1 MREDGTNEFDEGSW
15 VYLSLSRSEDEG
27 EDELR
32 QGVIA
37 ALEENGWPAVTWSP
51 PPSGEALASHFFEGM
66 AHAVEH
72 ADAVVV
78 LLGGSSTLVDA
89 ELAFAYRHRRPVVA
103 LQLSGGEKCASGVRT
118 MLRRYERARTVECG
132 DAAECVSGLRS
143 MLADPS
149 FGEMVDEATWE
160 IDGNA

>member
-1 MREDGTNEFDEGSW
+1 MREDGNHELDEGSW
-15 VYLSLSRSEDEG
+15 VYLSLSRAEG
-27 EDELR
+27 EGDDELR

-37 ALEENGWPAVTWSP
+37 AIEENGWPAVTWMPSG
-51 PPSGEALASHFFEGM
+51 SGEAFASQFFEGM
-66 AHAVEH
+66 AHAVEY

-78 LLGGSSTLVDA
+78 LLGGSSAFVDA

-103 LQLSGGEKCASGVRT
+103 LQFSDSEKCASNVRT
-118 MLRRYERARTVECG
+118 MLRRYERARTIECG
-132 DAAECVSGLRS
+132 DAAECISGLRS

-149 FGEMVDEATWE
+149 FGEMVNEATEE